1 MIMQMEAYLKKEQN
15 GTPFLFGWGHW
26 KGGWGGGGSLRGV
39 HPKKYTCH
47 KKNSLLICVFFF
59 YC

>member
-1 MIMQMEAYLKKEQN
+1 MVHPFCLGG
-15 GTPFLFGWGHW
+15 GTGRGV
-26 KGGWGGGGSLRGV
+26 GGGGSLRGV